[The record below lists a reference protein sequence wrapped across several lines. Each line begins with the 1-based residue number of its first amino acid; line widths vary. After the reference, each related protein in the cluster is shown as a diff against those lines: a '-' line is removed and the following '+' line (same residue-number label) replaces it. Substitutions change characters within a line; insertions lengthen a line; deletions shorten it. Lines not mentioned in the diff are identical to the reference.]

1 MDVVETEKTIN
12 RKKLVPWIIYLIFFA
27 VLNETVFNVSTP
39 KVALQFQLTPAG
51 VSWMMTIFMVFFG
64 IGMVVFGRLSDLY
77 PMKRLIIIGILVY
90 NAGSVLGFILQS
102 SYPLVI
108 LCRAIQGM
116 GASAIPALVF
126 TLVVRYFAVEERGAV
141 FGNITSFVSLAIG
154 MGPVVGGFV
163 SETFHWA
170 DLFLIPLL
178 MLAAIPV
185 FNREL
190 PEEGR
195 KPGGVDLP
203 GAVLTALTVGF
214 LVLLLNFGG
223 WACGAAFAGSLTGLL
238 FRLHGAKDPFI
249 PPDLFGNVKF
259 RDGIVVGLLL
269 FSVVIGVLFLVPLM
283 LNDLYT
289 MDTRSI
295 GFVLFPGAMSSVFFG
310 SYGGRLADRKGNPFV
325 VVLGL
330 SSLASGMVLMAFGL
344 PLSFYVVGACLVLVY
359 IGFSL
364 SQTALVNS
372 VSQTL
377 TPEETGIGM
386 GVFNLAG
393 TISGALG
400 TAVVGKILAARW
412 LGSSLWLALI
422 PEHSAIYSN
431 LLLIFC
437 IILGFSG
444 ALYLYRYRENPKTGP
459 QGAPVSG
466 SVQAGD

>member
-1 MDVVETEKTIN
+1 METQPTIN
-12 RKKLVPWIIYLIFFA
+12 RRKLVPWIIYLIFFA

-39 KVALQFQLTPAG
+39 KVSLQFQLTSAG

-64 IGMVVFGRLSDLY
+64 IGMVVFGRLSDFL
-77 PMKRLIIIGILVY
+77 PMKRLIITGILLY
-90 NAGSVLGFILQS
+90 NAGSVMGFALQS

-108 LCRAIQGM
+108 LSRAVQGA

-126 TLVVRYFAVEERGAV
+126 TLVARYFAAEERGRV

-154 MGPVVGGFV
+154 LGPVVGGFV

-178 MLAAIPV
+178 MLVAIPF

-190 PEEGR
+190 PEEPR
-195 KPGGVDLP
+195 RPGEVDLP

-214 LVLLLNFGG
+214 LVLSLNFGG
-223 WACGAAFAGSLTGLL
+223 WAYPAAFIVALGALL
-238 FRLHGAKDPFI
+238 SRLHWAKNPFI

-259 RDGIVVGLLL
+259 RDGILVGLLL

-283 LNDLYT
+283 LNDLHGL
-289 MDTRSI
+289 DTRAI
-295 GFVLFPGAMSSVFFG
+295 GFVLFPGAMSSVYFG

-330 SSLASGMVLMAFGL
+330 SSLALGMAVMAFGL
-344 PLSFYVVGACLVLVY
+344 PISFYAVGACLVLIY

-372 VSQTL
+372 VSQIL

-386 GVFNLAG
+386 GIFNLAG

-400 TAVVGKILAARW
+400 TAVVGKVLAARW
-412 LGSSLWLALI
+412 LGSSPWPALV
-422 PEHSAIYSN
+422 PERGAIYSN
-431 LLLIFC
+431 LLFIFC
-437 IILGFSG
+437 LIVGFSG
-444 ALYLYRYRENPKTGP
+444 ALYLYRYGGGPKTQGMTGP
-459 QGAPVSG
+459 EAAQT
-466 SVQAGD
+466 GD

>member
-1 MDVVETEKTIN
+1 METEFKIN

-39 KVALQFQLTPAG
+39 KIALQFQLTSAG

-64 IGMVVFGRLSDLY
+64 IGMVVFGRLSDFHS
-77 PMKRLIIIGILVY
+77 MKRLIVIGIVLY
-90 NAGSVLGFILQS
+90 NVGSVMGFVLQS

-108 LCRAIQGM
+108 LSRAVQGV
-116 GASAIPALVF
+116 GASAIPALIF
-126 TLVVRYFAVEERGAV
+126 TLVARYFAPEERGTV

-178 MLAAIPV
+178 MLVAIPF

-190 PEEGR
+190 PEESR
-195 KPGGVDLP
+195 RPGEVDLP

-223 WACGAAFAGSLTGLL
+223 WAYLAAFGVSLIGLL
-238 FRLHGAKDPFI
+238 LRLHWAKNPFI
-249 PPDLFGNVKF
+249 PPDLFENVRF

-283 LNDLYT
+283 LNDLHGLN
-289 MDTRSI
+289 TRSI

-310 SYGGRLADRKGNPFV
+310 SYGGRLADRRGNPFV

-330 SSLASGMVLMAFGL
+330 SLLASGMGLMAFGL
-344 PLSFYVVGACLVLVY
+344 PGSFYLVGGCLVLVY

-364 SQTALVNS
+364 FQTALVNS

-377 TPEETGIGM
+377 LPEETGIGM

-412 LGSSLWLALI
+412 MGSSPWPALV
-422 PEHSAIYSN
+422 PERSAIYSN

-437 IILGFSG
+437 LIVGFSG
-444 ALYLYRYRENPKTGP
+444 ALYLYRYGKKAQPGAEGALAPKP
-459 QGAPVSG
+459 AE
-466 SVQAGD
+466 AGD

>member
-1 MDVVETEKTIN
+1 METGTTQIN

-39 KVALQFQLTPAG
+39 KIALQFSLSPAG

-77 PMKRLIIIGILVY
+77 PMKRLIVIGILIY
-90 NAGSVLGFILQS
+90 NAGSVMGFILQS

-108 LCRAIQGM
+108 LSRAIQGM
-116 GASAIPALVF
+116 GGSAIPALVF
-126 TLVVRYFAVEERGAV
+126 TLVARYFAAEERGRV

-195 KPGGVDLP
+195 KPGQVDLP

-214 LVLLLNFGG
+214 LVLVLNFGG
-223 WACGAAFAGSLTGLL
+223 WGYWAALGVSLAGLL
-238 FRLHGAKDPFI
+238 LRLHWAKDPFI
-249 PPDLFGNVKF
+249 PPDLFENVKF
-259 RDGIVVGLLL
+259 RDGIVAGLLL

-283 LNDLYT
+283 LNSLHGL
-289 MDTRSI
+289 DTRTI
-295 GFVLFPGAMSSVFFG
+295 GFVIFPGAMSSVFFG
-310 SYGGRLADRKGNPFV
+310 SYGGRLADRRGNPFV
-325 VVLGL
+325 VVVGL
-330 SSLASGMVLMAFGL
+330 SLLASGMGLMAFGL
-344 PLSFYVVGACLVLVY
+344 PFSFYVVGACMVLVY

-364 SQTALVNS
+364 FQTALVNS

-393 TISGALG
+393 TLAGALG

-412 LGSSLWLALI
+412 LGSSLWPGLM
-422 PEHSAIYSN
+422 PERGAIYSN

-437 IILGFSG
+437 LIVFFSG
-444 ALYLYRYRENPKTGP
+444 GLYLYRYQSPKQAALKPEPAQTGE
-459 QGAPVSG
+459 
-466 SVQAGD
+466 

>member
-1 MDVVETEKTIN
+1 METGTTPIN

-39 KVALQFQLTPAG
+39 KIALQFSLSPAG
-51 VSWMMTIFMVFFG
+51 VSWMMTLFMVFFG

-77 PMKRLIIIGILVY
+77 PMKRLIVIGILIY
-90 NAGSVLGFILQS
+90 NVGSVLGFALQF

-108 LCRAIQGM
+108 LCRAIQGV

-126 TLVVRYFAVEERGAV
+126 TLVARYFAAEERGRV
-141 FGNITSFVSLAIG
+141 FGNITSFVSVAVG

-178 MLAAIPV
+178 MLVAIPV

-190 PEEGR
+190 PREER
-195 KPGGVDLP
+195 KPGQVDLP

-214 LVLLLNFGG
+214 LVLVLNFGG
-223 WACGAAFAGSLTGLL
+223 WAYGAAFGVSLVLL
-238 FRLHGAKDPFI
+238 LLRLHSAKDPFI
-249 PPDLFGNVKF
+249 PPDLFANAKF
-259 RDGIVVGLLL
+259 RDGNVVGLLL
-269 FSVVIGVLFLVPLM
+269 FSVVIGVMFLVPLM
-283 LNDLYT
+283 LNRLHGL
-289 MDTRSI
+289 DTRSI
-295 GFVLFPGAMSSVFFG
+295 GFVIFPGAISSVFFG

-330 SSLASGMVLMAFGL
+330 SSLALGMGLMAFGL
-344 PLSFYVVGACLVLVY
+344 PISFYMVGACMVLVY

-393 TISGALG
+393 TIAGALG

-412 LGSSLWLALI
+412 LGSSLWPALI
-422 PEHSAIYSN
+422 PERGAIYSN

-437 IILGFSG
+437 LIVGFSG
-444 ALYLYRYRENPKTGP
+444 ALYLYRYLPKKQENLSPEP
-459 QGAPVSG
+459 A
-466 SVQAGD
+466 QAGE